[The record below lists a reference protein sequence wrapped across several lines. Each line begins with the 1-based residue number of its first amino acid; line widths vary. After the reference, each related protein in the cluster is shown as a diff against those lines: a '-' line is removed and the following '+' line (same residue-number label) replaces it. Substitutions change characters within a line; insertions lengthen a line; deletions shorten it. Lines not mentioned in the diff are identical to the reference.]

1 MNPET
6 LNFIKSAIHDGN
18 IIRVFDDTKTVY
30 NIQDNFG
37 TLIKITETIISNKK
51 HVVGRHYQIKIEDDV
66 IEAFCE
72 DKASGHTQIAQ
83 QIKSLI
89 QKCSDKLFYQ
99 EIRARKKQ
107 HLENKIIR
115 SK

>member
-6 LNFIKSAIHDGN
+6 FNFIKSAIHDGN
-18 IIRVFDDTKTVY
+18 IVRVFDKTKTVY

-37 TLIKITETIISNKK
+37 TLIKITETIISNDKC
-51 HVVGRHYQIKIEDDV
+51 VVGRHYQIKIEEDI

-72 DKASGHTQIAQ
+72 DKASGHTQIVQ

-99 EIRARKKQ
+99 EIQAHKRQ
-107 HLENKIIR
+107 HLENKIR
-115 SK
+115 QGK